1 MRLEKLTAKTIG
13 AAIEAHKGL
22 GPGLL
27 EYRAAVLKEG
37 LRRKAL

>member
-1 MRLEKLTAKTIG
+1 MKLEKLTAKTIG
-13 AAIEAHKGL
+13 AATEAHRGL

-27 EYRAAVLKEG
+27 EYRVAILKEG